1 MYRATILYK
10 DGIKRF
16 VCFKAEE
23 KVIYEDE
30 NTVFLGNETKGI
42 LKGTFEYILIEKC
55 ESI

>member
-16 VCFKAEE
+16 VCFKTEE